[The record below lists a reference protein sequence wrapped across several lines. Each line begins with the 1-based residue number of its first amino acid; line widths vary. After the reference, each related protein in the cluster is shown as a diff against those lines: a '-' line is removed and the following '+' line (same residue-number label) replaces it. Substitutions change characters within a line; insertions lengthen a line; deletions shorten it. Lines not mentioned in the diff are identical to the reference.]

1 MQQTMKKILFMLVAL
16 LTISA
21 STMSV
26 SAQVSNSFATVA
38 AGDYAGTYN
47 GDLTKVYM
55 NTDKDPVSGVT
66 STVTENTS
74 GTINIHMDA
83 FQIGSMPGTITI
95 DANNIAVN
103 SDGTFA
109 QTCTRAV
116 TLRILGIPTRYNA
129 YVDGSIVN
137 GELTYTIT
145 VNSEYSGALFTAI
158 VTFKGNK

>member
-1 MQQTMKKILFMLVAL
+1 MKKFLFMLVAL

-26 SAQVSNSFATVA
+26 SAQVSSSFATFA

-66 STVTENTS
+66 STVRENTS
-74 GTINIHMDA
+74 GTINIHIDA

-103 SDGTFA
+103 ADGTFA
-109 QTCTRAV
+109 QTCNRAV
-116 TLRILGIPTRYNA
+116 TLRILGIPTSYNA
-129 YVDGSIVN
+129 YVEGSIVN

-158 VTFKGNK
+158 VTFVGNK

>member
-1 MQQTMKKILFMLVAL
+1 MKNILFMLVAL

-47 GDLTKVYM
+47 G
-55 NTDKDPVSGVT
+55 
-66 STVTENTS
+66 
-74 GTINIHMDA
+74 
-83 FQIGSMPGTITI
+83 
-95 DANNIAVN
+95 
-103 SDGTFA
+103 
-109 QTCTRAV
+109 
-116 TLRILGIPTRYNA
+116 
-129 YVDGSIVN
+129 
-137 GELTYTIT
+137 ELTYTIT

>member
-1 MQQTMKKILFMLVAL
+1 MKNILFMLVAL

>member
-1 MQQTMKKILFMLVAL
+1 MKKILFVLVAL

-26 SAQVSNSFATVA
+26 SAQVFNSFATFA

-55 NTDKDPVSGVT
+55 NTDKKPVSGIT
-66 STVTENTS
+66 STVTENAS
-74 GTINIHMDA
+74 GTINIHIDA

-103 SDGTFA
+103 SDGSFA
-109 QTCTRAV
+109 QSCTRAV
-116 TLRILGIPTRYNA
+116 TLRILGISKRYNA
-129 YVDGSIVN
+129 YVEGSIVN

-145 VNSEYSGALFTAI
+145 VNSEYSGAAFTAI

>member
-1 MQQTMKKILFMLVAL
+1 MKKILFMLVAL

-26 SAQVSNSFATVA
+26 SAQVSNSFATFAV
-38 AGDYAGTYN
+38 GDYAGTYN

-55 NTDKDPVSGVT
+55 NTDKNPVSGVT

-74 GTINIHMDA
+74 GTVNIHIDA

-116 TLRILGIPTRYNA
+116 TLRIIGVAKRYNA
-129 YVDGSIVN
+129 YVEGKFEN

-145 VNSEYSGALFTAI
+145 VDSEYSGAAFTAI

>member
-1 MQQTMKKILFMLVAL
+1 MKKILFILVAL

-26 SAQVSNSFATVA
+26 LAQVSNSFATFA

-55 NTDKDPVSGVT
+55 NTDKDPVSGVS
-66 STVTENTS
+66 STVTENAS
-74 GTINIHMDA
+74 GTINIHIDA

-103 SDGTFA
+103 SDGSFT
-109 QTCTRAV
+109 QSCTRAV
-116 TLRILGIPTRYNA
+116 TLRILGIAKRYNA
-129 YVDGSIVN
+129 YVEGSIVN

-145 VNSEYSGALFTAI
+145 VDSEYSGAAFTAI
-158 VTFKGNK
+158 VTFKGNR

>member
-1 MQQTMKKILFMLVAL
+1 MKKILFMLVAL

-21 STMSV
+21 STMSI
-26 SAQVSNSFATVA
+26 SAQVSNSFATVSD
-38 AGDYAGTYN
+38 GEYAGTYN

-55 NTDKDPVSGVT
+55 NTDKNPVSGV
-66 STVTENTS
+66 SATVTENAS

-116 TLRILGIPTRYNA
+116 TLRIIGIPTRYNA
-129 YVDGSIVN
+129 YVEGSIVN
-137 GELTYTIT
+137 GELTYTVT
-145 VNSEYSGALFTAI
+145 VNSEYSGAAFTAI
-158 VTFKGNK
+158 VTFEGNK

>member
-1 MQQTMKKILFMLVAL
+1 MKKILFMLVAL

-83 FQIGSMPGTITI
+83 FQIGSMSGTITI

>member
-1 MQQTMKKILFMLVAL
+1 MKNILFMLVAL

-21 STMSV
+21 STMNV

-83 FQIGSMPGTITI
+83 FQIGSIPGTITI